1 MKTRLPIYGGKGVIY
16 ALDDLIPQIHSS
28 AWVSPSAS
36 IIGDVVL
43 EELVSVWFG
52 CTLRGDSGQIRV
64 GRGTNI
70 QDGSVLHE
78 SCIIGSN
85 CTIAHQVLVHRA
97 ILGDRVLVGN
107 GALLYDGVEI
117 GDGAVVGAGSIV
129 TPGTKIPSGALAMGS
144 PARIIR
150 QVDDRLRRLVEETAQ
165 SYQQKLVR
173 YTNGLKPQ
181 S

>member
-1 MKTRLPIYGGKGVIY
+1 MIYT
-16 ALDDLIPQIHSS
+16 LDDLKPQIHSS

-78 SCIIGSN
+78 ACEIGAN
-85 CTIAHQVLVHRA
+85 CTLAHQVLVHRA
-97 ILGDRVLVGN
+97 SLGDRVLIGN
-107 GALLYDGVEI
+107 GALVYDGVEI

-129 TPGTKIPSGALAMGS
+129 TPGTKIPPGALAMGV
-144 PARIIR
+144 PARVIR
-150 QVDDRLRRLVEETAQ
+150 QVDDQLRRLVEETAE

-173 YTNGLKPQ
+173 YINGLKLQ
-181 S
+181 R